1 MKNFHKVAREEIPTL
16 LIPKAMVKIIFVQIK
31 IPLTTDIKDKISN

>member
-1 MKNFHKVAREEIPTL
+1 MRNFHKVAREEIPTL
-16 LIPKAMVKIIFVQIK
+16 LILKAMVKIILVQVK